1 MTLRRHFPTRDV
13 PGLDLTAGEYAV
25 TPSERSRDPDE
36 QVTNILT
43 GDAGPGDTQ
52 HHFDVTGP
60 DDTTLLEVV
69 EEFESDP
76 ADRFES
82 DPADRFESGPADRF
96 GSGDGEF
103 SGVTYRHF
111 LFRSPAGDPRLVL
124 HRGGFAT
131 RYTLRAAATGT
142 VLATW
147 SKSWGFLGNWRLA
160 DPGGTTRATL
170 RKDRS
175 VGDLVSISRHGT
187 YVVRSTDGTDLARF
201 ERTRLGSGF
210 TELARSELA
219 VTVDPSAVPPAICL
233 ALGVGILVEAWQSGG
248 RSHGGGDVS

>member
-1 MTLRRHFPTRDV
+1 MTLRSHFPMRSV
-13 PGLDLTAGEYAV
+13 PNLDLATEEYVV
-25 TPSERSRDPDE
+25 TPSERSRNPDE
-36 QVTNILT
+36 QMVDILT
-43 GDAGPGDTQ
+43 GDAGLGDPQ

-60 DDTTLLEVV
+60 DGATLLEVV
-69 EEFESDP
+69 EELGSDLV
-76 ADRFES
+76 
-82 DPADRFESGPADRF
+82 DRF

-103 SGVTYRHF
+103 AGATYRHF
-111 LFRSPAGDPRLVL
+111 LFRSPGGEPHLVL

-131 RYTLRAAATGT
+131 TYALRAAATGT

-147 SKSWGFLGNWRLA
+147 SKSWGFVGDWQLA
-160 DPGGTTRATL
+160 DPEGTTRATL
-170 RKDRS
+170 GKDRS
-175 VGDLVSISRHGT
+175 AGDLVSFSRHGT

-201 ERTRLGSGF
+201 ERTRLGSGL

-219 VTVDPSAVPPAICL
+219 VRVDPSAIPPAVCL